1 MRHQAFEKGGYM
13 SWSKL
18 KQQLESFLSPALA
31 GTVAYRA
38 TSYRYSPDKSGS
50 CYLTVDQKNILNMA
64 DATTPIRWYQTDQE
78 IKNDPNIVVP
88 VSDEEIE
95 AIRKETKGSVPE
107 DRLEVMARGRKSTT
121 HAKELLTAQAAL
133 SKSNFTAAAT
143 TFLATSIEDNLES
156 KDILLNIL
164 ALIDRRVGKKRIL
177 NMSES
182 IKMKHS
188 AVQYFYELRR
198 RTV

>member
-1 MRHQAFEKGGYM
+1 M

-18 KQQLESFLSPALA
+18 KQQLDSFLSPALA

-64 DATTPIRWYQTDQE
+64 DTTTPIQWYKNDQE
-78 IKNDPNIVVP
+78 IKNDPNIVIP
-88 VSDEEIE
+88 VSPEEIE
-95 AIRKETKGSVPE
+95 AIRKGNQRAVPE
-107 DRLEVMARGRKSTT
+107 ERLEIMREAEKHFSCQRAVSGSSCVK
-121 HAKELLTAQAAL
+121 QI
-133 SKSNFTAAAT
+133 NFTAVAT

-164 ALIDRRVGKKRIL
+164 ALIDRRVGK
-177 NMSES
+177 SG
-182 IKMKHS
+182 
-188 AVQYFYELRR
+188 F
-198 RTV
+198 

>member
-1 MRHQAFEKGGYM
+1 M

-18 KQQLESFLSPALA
+18 KQQLDSFLSPTLA

-38 TSYRYSPDKSGS
+38 TSYRFLPDKSGS

-64 DATTPIRWYQTDQE
+64 DTTTTPIRWYQTDQE
-78 IKNDPNIVVP
+78 IKNDPGIVIP
-88 VSDEEIE
+88 VSPEEIE
-95 AIRKETKGSVPE
+95 AIRKETKGAVPE
-107 DRLEVMARGRKSTT
+107 ERLEIMVRGRKSTS
-121 HAKELLTAQAAL
+121 HAKELLAAQAAL
-133 SKSNFTAAAT
+133 SKANFTAVAT

-156 KDILLNIL
+156 SDILLNIL

-177 NMSES
+177 NMSDS